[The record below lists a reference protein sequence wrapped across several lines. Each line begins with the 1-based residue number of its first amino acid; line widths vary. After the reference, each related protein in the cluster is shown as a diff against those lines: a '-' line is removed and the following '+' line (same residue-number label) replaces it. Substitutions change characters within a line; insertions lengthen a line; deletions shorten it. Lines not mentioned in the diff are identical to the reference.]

1 MLSVEMS
8 WYTNFFVR
16 DSGDN
21 FTEIASF
28 SRNFPISRVFP
39 DSPAEKIRFCTADD
53 WRVTT
58 TTLREEIAS
67 MENAARDSYELDK
80 QIGAATGVSM
90 DDRLEAWGENRTHRA
105 ELKEEIDELTYA
117 LHVAEFLSD
126 INQLY
131 IGDEISDP
139 TVEDLVKDE

>member
-16 DSGDN
+16 DSGDT

-39 DSPAEKIRFCTADD
+39 DSPAEKIRFCTESD
-53 WRVTT
+53 WEVTISV
-58 TTLREEIAS
+58 LKDEIAS
-67 MENAARDSYELDK
+67 MEKIMRDSFELDK

-90 DDRLEAWGENRTHRA
+90 EDRLAAWSEERSHRA

-126 INQLY
+126 IRQLY
-131 IGDEISDP
+131 VGDEISDP

>member
-1 MLSVEMS
+1 MS

-39 DSPAEKIRFCTADD
+39 NSPAEKIRRCSQND
-53 WRVTT
+53 WDVVTSI
-58 TTLREEIAS
+58 LKEEINS
-67 MENAARDSYELDK
+67 MEQAIRDSIELDT

-90 DDRLEAWGENRTHRA
+90 EDRLAAWSDEKSHRA

-126 INQLY
+126 IPQVY
-131 IGDEISDP
+131 VGDEISDP